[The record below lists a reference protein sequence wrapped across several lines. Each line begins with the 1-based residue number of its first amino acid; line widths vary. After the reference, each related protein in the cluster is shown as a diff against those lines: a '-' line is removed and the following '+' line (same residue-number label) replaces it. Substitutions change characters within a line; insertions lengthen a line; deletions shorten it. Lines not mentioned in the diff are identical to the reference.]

1 MCQVPMKW
9 PTTSVMCLLFC
20 RCWQCGALQQP
31 GGYPQVAPHLPS
43 PLSSAR
49 REHLDTVKSHLCS
62 SVDHHQPEQ
71 PVSLP
76 GAPQPQFDNE
86 AELARVAQFQE
97 HFRELDQAL
106 TALQPLPGPPAQP
119 TGTPLRLFNRFA
131 VLDLESG
138 VPQEQEALEVQV
150 LPSARSQK
158 RRRLLLATPSAHPPS
173 PPSLPPHPPSPP
185 TLPPHPPHITLL
197 AAHPSLPT
205 VALQPCSLGAVLQE
219 VQPMLLPVTGS
230 RKRQRTQ
237 PPSTATPDLT
247 LTTDA
252 TTSPTTTSHSV
263 VLRYMGNVARVLQHL
278 SWSDKAAVISLLQK
292 QGIIEQPTVLSSHI
306 LGAMVLER
314 MKILNKT
321 GTCGKAGGQRLSDLQ
336 AKANLARLVPPEVK
350 EQRRVTA
357 FAEASGMDRAAVA
370 QAASENATAL
380 TTDPTGRLLYFTE
393 RFDHRGNPGISQAQ
407 FDGVRQAWHDYTK
420 PSPSVKDLCQFS
432 ERMVAG
438 CVAQLGMHGVGRGV
452 VG

>member
-1 MCQVPMKW
+1 RDELVAGGISVPSSLCCRRTGNSRLH
-9 PTTSVMCLLFC
+9 PSSPRVFQAGVQQGNQLLKTVSK

-31 GGYPQVAPHLPS
+31 GGYP
-43 PLSSAR
+43 
-49 REHLDTVKSHLCS
+49 
-62 SVDHHQPEQ
+62 QPEQ

-97 HFRELDQAL
+97 HF
-106 TALQPLPGPPAQP
+106 P
-119 TGTPLRLFNRFA
+119 
-131 VLDLESG
+131 
-138 VPQEQEALEVQV
+138 
-150 LPSARSQK
+150 
-158 RRRLLLATPSAHPPS
+158 
-173 PPSLPPHPPSPP
+173 
-185 TLPPHPPHITLL
+185 
-197 AAHPSLPT
+197 HPSLPT

>member
-1 MCQVPMKW
+1 M
-9 PTTSVMCLLFC
+9 T
-20 RCWQCGALQQP
+20 R
-31 GGYPQVAPHLPS
+31 
-43 PLSSAR
+43 
-49 REHLDTVKSHLCS
+49 CS

-131 VLDLESG
+131 VLDLES
-138 VPQEQEALEVQV
+138 
-150 LPSARSQK
+150 
-158 RRRLLLATPSAHPPS
+158 
-173 PPSLPPHPPSPP
+173 
-185 TLPPHPPHITLL
+185 
-197 AAHPSLPT
+197 AHPSLPT

-321 GTCGKAGGQRLSDLQ
+321 GTCGKAGGQRLSDL
-336 AKANLARLVPPEVK
+336 N
-350 EQRRVTA
+350 
-357 FAEASGMDRAAVA
+357 
-370 QAASENATAL
+370 
-380 TTDPTGRLLYFTE
+380 
-393 RFDHRGNPGISQAQ
+393 
-407 FDGVRQAWHDYTK
+407 
-420 PSPSVKDLCQFS
+420 
-432 ERMVAG
+432 
-438 CVAQLGMHGVGRGV
+438 
-452 VG
+452 